1 MKLLLPLREM
11 SFAFNP
17 DATLCIFCYIYG
29 KYRKPKELKEFS
41 NYRRKSTRS
50 ENNYGRGLIV

>member
-29 KYRKPKELKEFS
+29 KYRKPYFQITEGKVQGVRTTTEGVLLYKGIS
-41 NYRRKSTRS
+41 
-50 ENNYGRGLIV
+50 